1 MRESG
6 ILMPVSSLPGPYGIG
21 CFGKAAFQFVDF
33 LSAAGQTIWQLLPLS
48 PTGYGDSP
56 YQSCSAFAGN
66 PYFVDLETLEKEGL
80 LTAADLKAESW
91 GKDPLEVDYGTLYV
105 SRFAVLRKAY
115 AAWRSQ
121 CAGLHGCTY
130 YYPDDYYAFTLAN
143 EDWLEDY
150 ALYMALKVANK
161 MKNWVEWDAPYRRRD
176 KAALAAFAAANE
188 EEIGFWKFVQYKFS
202 VQWQAVKAYA
212 NEKGVQ
218 ILGDIPIYVSADSV
232 DAWVGGKLFELD
244 ADGRFARVAGCP
256 PDYFSADGQLWGN
269 PLYDWAAMEKDGY
282 GWWLSRLGH
291 ALTTYD
297 AVRIDHFRA
306 FASYWAVDAQAETA
320 KVGQWLP
327 GPGMKLFDKVFEVY
341 PNAPIIAEDLGVF
354 GADVV
359 QLLADTGFPG
369 MKVVQFGFDPNGDSS
384 HMPHNAEKNSINY
397 VGTHDNNTL
406 LGWLWE
412 AGEAER
418 RFALDYAGFTGDNW
432 GDGGYQSPAC
442 RKIIETVWRSASNVV
457 IIALQDMCGFG
468 SDARMNTPGVPEKNW
483 RFRTTEDTIASI
495 DGAYFRRINSLF
507 RRTYPVFEK

>member
-1 MRESG
+1 MFLGGGRYGLGLRRRIFAQS
-6 ILMPVSSLPGPYGIG
+6 IDPVYRLNY
-21 CFGKAAFQFVDF
+21 
-33 LSAAGQTIWQLLPLS
+33 LL
-48 PTGYGDSP
+48 
-56 YQSCSAFAGN
+56 
-66 PYFVDLETLEKEGL
+66 
-80 LTAADLKAESW
+80 AADRHLLDR
-91 GKDPLEVDYGTLYV
+91 GRHLFYLIRHLGHQTHD
-105 SRFAVLRKAY
+105 FRK
-115 AAWRSQ
+115 
-121 CAGLHGCTY
+121 G
-130 YYPDDYYAFTLAN
+130 
-143 EDWLEDY
+143 
-150 ALYMALKVANK
+150 
-161 MKNWVEWDAPYRRRD
+161 
-176 KAALAAFAAANE
+176 
-188 EEIGFWKFVQYKFS
+188 
-202 VQWQAVKAYA
+202 
-212 NEKGVQ
+212 
-218 ILGDIPIYVSADSV
+218 
-232 DAWVGGKLFELD
+232 
-244 ADGRFARVAGCP
+244 
-256 PDYFSADGQLWGN
+256 
-269 PLYDWAAMEKDGY
+269 
-282 GWWLSRLGH
+282 LSR
-291 ALTTYD
+291 
-297 AVRIDHFRA
+297 RIDHFRA

-354 GADVV
+354 GEDVV

-483 RFRTTEDTIASI
+483 RFRTTEDTIANI

>member
-1 MRESG
+1 M
-6 ILMPVSSLPGPYGIG
+6 ILPVFSLPSPHGIG
-21 CFGKAAFQFVDF
+21 TLGQAAYDFIDF
-33 LSAAGQTIWQLLPLS
+33 LRDAGQSWWQMLPLG

-56 YQSCSAFAGN
+56 YQSLSAYAGN
-66 PYFVDLETLEKEGL
+66 PYFIDLELLAQEGL
-80 LTAADLKAESW
+80 LTREEIAAQPWGAE
-91 GKDPLEVDYGTLYV
+91 PNRVDYSALYAHRLALLQKAARRGLIRG
-105 SRFAVLRKAY
+105 SQAV
-115 AAWRSQ
+115 
-121 CAGLHGCTY
+121 
-130 YYPDDYYAFTLAN
+130 DAFLQEN
-143 EDWLEDY
+143 RHWLPDY
-150 ALYMALKVANK
+150 ALYMAVKEHFGHLPWTQWPEEGIRLRRPEALAHYRQLLA
-161 MKNWVEWDAPYRRRD
+161 EEIETHQYIQFLFFRQWDALCRY
-176 KAALAAFAAANE
+176 AHSQG
-188 EEIGFWKFVQYKFS
+188 IG
-202 VQWQAVKAYA
+202 
-212 NEKGVQ
+212 
-218 ILGDIPIYVSADSV
+218 IIGDMPIYVSMDSADV
-232 DAWVGGKLFELD
+232 WTEPQFFQLD
-244 ADGRFARVAGCP
+244 SCGHPTEVAGVP
-256 PDYFSADGQLWGN
+256 PDYFSENGQLWGN

-327 GPGMKLFDKVFEVY
+327 GPGMKLFGKVFEVY

-354 GADVV
+354 GEDVV

-483 RFRTTEDTIASI
+483 RFRTTEDTIANI